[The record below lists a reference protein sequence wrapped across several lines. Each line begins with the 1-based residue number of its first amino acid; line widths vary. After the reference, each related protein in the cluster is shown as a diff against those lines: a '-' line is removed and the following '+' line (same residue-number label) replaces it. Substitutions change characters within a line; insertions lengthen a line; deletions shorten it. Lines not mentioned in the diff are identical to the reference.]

1 MSKMGELYQ
10 EMKENGNWDEADA
23 HFAEER
29 EEKYSVTVTASY
41 EVLATSQKNAEK
53 YILEQYS
60 KDGDYSYTRNVEI
73 TYNDSIIIDNEEY
86 IQVADENLWEDGEI
100 NGLRLMRKLYRK
112 VVEEGSYILMEK
124 K

>member
-23 HFAEER
+23 HFAEE
-29 EEKYSVTVTASY
+29 EEKEYSVTVTASY

-60 KDGDYSYTRNVEI
+60 KGDYSYTGSVEI
-73 TYNDSIIIDNEEY
+73 TYNDSITIDNEEY
-86 IQVADENLWEDGEI
+86 IQVASENLWEDGEI
-100 NGLRLMRKLYRK
+100 NGPRLMRKLYRK